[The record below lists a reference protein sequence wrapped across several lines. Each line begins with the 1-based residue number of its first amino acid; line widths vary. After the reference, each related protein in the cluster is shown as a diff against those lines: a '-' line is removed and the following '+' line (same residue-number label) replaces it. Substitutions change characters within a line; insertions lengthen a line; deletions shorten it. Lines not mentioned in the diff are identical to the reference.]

1 VRVSHIAGVVLLCGY
16 HAEIA
21 VLCTHSLVAWSG
33 MQVPKAE
40 CQVGMAVVLVVV
52 VVVASG

>member
-1 VRVSHIAGVVLLCGY
+1 MRVSHIAGVVLLCGY